1 MSPTDTTLDHPPR
14 LPRGARTAGILIAA
28 LLILV
33 VVVGLAQRA
42 RSGTEL
48 RARTA
53 ANTAPLVA
61 VIRPQPL
68 GEAAG
73 LQLPARLDAY
83 SWTKIYARASGYLK
97 TWRVD
102 IGAVVKAGQVLAEI
116 ETPDLDQQLAQAR
129 ADLARAEADA
139 ALARSTAERWRAML
153 GTEAVSA
160 QEVDEK
166 IGDNNAKEAARKA
179 ARANVDRLVAMQ
191 GFQRVIA
198 PFDGIVTSRSTDI
211 GALIDAGGGNGPEL
225 FTIADIRKLRVYVQV
240 PQNYVPSIR
249 VGQTA
254 RLKVPEYP
262 NREFAARIESTAG
275 AVNASS
281 GSTLIQLAVENA
293 RGELL
298 PGGYAEAKIAL
309 PGANEG
315 VAIPASC
322 LIFDGTGMHVA
333 LFDADSKVRMKPV
346 SISRDLGKTVEV
358 LGLAATDRVIDNPPD
373 SLGEGDA
380 VRAVEQAAEKTAPP
394 APAPGSKDAAAQH

>member
-1 MSPTDTTLDHPPR
+1 MSPTDITPDHPAR
-14 LPRGARTAGILIAA
+14 LPRGARIAGMLLAA
-28 LLILV
+28 VLILV
-33 VVVGLAQRA
+33 VVAGLAQRA

-48 RARTA
+48 RTRTA
-53 ANTAPLVA
+53 ANAAALVA
-61 VIRPQPL
+61 VVQPQPL
-68 GEAAG
+68 GDAAG

-83 SWTKIYARASGYLK
+83 SWTKVRARASGYLK
-97 TWRVD
+97 SWGPD
-102 IGAVVKAGQVLAEI
+102 IGSVVKAGQVLAVI

-129 ADLARAEADA
+129 ADLTRAEADA

-166 IGDNNAKEAARKA
+166 IGDHNAKEAARKA
-179 ARANVDRLVAMQ
+179 ARANVDRLIAMQ
-191 GFQRVIA
+191 GFQRVSA

-211 GALIDAGGGNGPEL
+211 GALIDAGGGTGPEL

-240 PQNYVPSIR
+240 PQNYVPQIR

-254 RLKVPEYP
+254 SLKVPEYP

-281 GSTLIQLAVENA
+281 GSTLIQLAVDNA

-298 PGGYAEAKIAL
+298 PGGYAEVRLAL
-309 PGANEG
+309 PGANQG
-315 VAIPASC
+315 VSIPASS

-333 LFDADSKVRMKPV
+333 LLDKDNKAKMQPV

-358 LGLAATDRVIDNPPD
+358 LGLASTDQVIDSPPD
-373 SLGEGDA
+373 SLGDGDA
-380 VRAVEQAAEKTAPP
+380 VRQAEQGADQTPAANPSEH
-394 APAPGSKDAAAQH
+394 KDAAQH